1 MKSYGKSTG
10 KPVSNSPF
18 GGRIYLIGAGP
29 GDPGLLTLK
38 AKACLEQ
45 ADVIVYDYLANE
57 DFLRYAGPN
66 ADIIRV
72 GEKKPDGQAAQDHI
86 NEILIGEARK
96 GRRVVRLKGGDPFIF
111 GRGGE
116 EAAAA
121 VREGIPFEI
130 VPGVTAAVGVP
141 AYAGI
146 PLTHRDIAS
155 CVTFITGHEDSK
167 KAGTRIP
174 WDRLSDLG
182 TLVFFMGLGNLP
194 TIVARLVKNG
204 FSEKTPVAVIRWGTR
219 PEQKTITGSLSDIV
233 AKVRAGSMRPPV
245 LIVVGEVV
253 RLREQL
259 NWFEGRPLFGKRV
272 IITRARE
279 QAGEF
284 TEILKLYG
292 ADTVEFPTIEV
303 APPESWE
310 GLDRAIS
317 HIGEYDWLVFTSV
330 NGVVYFLERLMA
342 RGEDVRSLK
351 GIKLCAIG
359 PRTAKEIEK
368 MGIRVDLMPE
378 EYVAEAVVE
387 QMGREEL
394 KGKKVLIPRAEIARD
409 ILPDALK
416 EMGARVEVVTAYR
429 TICPKRDVGWIKKL
443 LQGGEVAV
451 ITFTSSSTVRN
462 FVEMFGAGEAR
473 SLLEGVRVA
482 SIGPITSKTAEE
494 LGLRVDIRP
503 EDSTIPSLAEAI
515 VSHFTQT

>member
-1 MKSYGKSTG
+1 MTSFGKSTH
-10 KPVSNSPF
+10 KPVPGSSP

-38 AKACLEQ
+38 GKACLEQ

-57 DFLRYAGPN
+57 DFLRYAGPE
-66 ADIIRV
+66 ADIIYV
-72 GEKKPDGQAAQDHI
+72 GEKRPDGRAAQDHI
-86 NEILIGEARK
+86 NEILIAEARK

-116 EAAAA
+116 EASAA
-121 VREGIPFEI
+121 VRAGIPFEI
-130 VPGVTAAVGVP
+130 VPGVSAAVGVP

-146 PLTHRDIAS
+146 PLTQRDMSS

-167 KAGTRIP
+167 KGGTQIP

-194 TIVARLVKNG
+194 VIVDRLVENG

-219 PEQKTITGSLSDIV
+219 PEQRTVTGSLSDIV
-233 AKVRAGSMRPPV
+233 AKVRAASMRPPV

-253 RLREQL
+253 RMREQL

-272 IITRARE
+272 IITRARD

-303 APPESWE
+303 ASPESWE
-310 GLDRAIS
+310 ALDQAIS
-317 HIGEYDWLVFTSV
+317 RLEEYDWLVFTSV
-330 NGVVYFLERLMA
+330 NGVIYFLERLKE
-342 RGEDVRSLK
+342 RGGDVRSLK

-359 PRTAKEIEK
+359 PRTAKDIEK
-368 MGIRVDLMPE
+368 MGVRVDLMPD

-387 QMGREEL
+387 QMGRQEL
-394 KGKKVLIPRAEIARD
+394 RGKKVLIPRAEVARD

-416 EMGARVEVVTAYR
+416 EMGAHVDVATAYR
-429 TICPKRDVGWIKKL
+429 TVRPTRDTEWMKKL
-443 LQGGEVAV
+443 LQGGEVSV

-462 FVEMFGAGEAR
+462 FVEM
-473 SLLEGVRVA
+473 
-482 SIGPITSKTAEE
+482 
-494 LGLRVDIRP
+494 
-503 EDSTIPSLAEAI
+503 
-515 VSHFTQT
+515 